1 MTLTRTQVKEL
12 LQKYDISP
20 RKSLGQ
26 NFVVEPNTI
35 RQVIEL
41 ASIESDDSVIE
52 VGPGIGSLTSSL
64 LEVAGH
70 VTAVEVDRALGE
82 VLND

>member
-12 LQKYDISP
+12 LQKYDIRP
-20 RKSLGQ
+20 RNSLVL
-26 NFVVEPNTI
+26 NFVVEPNSI

-41 ASIESDDSVIE
+41 ASIKSDDFVIE

-64 LEVAGH
+64 LEVCLLY
-70 VTAVEVDRALGE
+70 TSPSPRDS
-82 VLND
+82 

>member
-41 ASIESDDSVIE
+41 ASIKSDDSVIE

-64 LEVAGH
+64 LEVA
-70 VTAVEVDRALGE
+70 
-82 VLND
+82 